1 MNFSFSPEQIELRR
15 KVKIFI
21 EKEIALIADELAGCG
36 KTLFQ
41 P

>member
-21 EKEIALIADELAGCG
+21 EKEIAPIADELAGCG